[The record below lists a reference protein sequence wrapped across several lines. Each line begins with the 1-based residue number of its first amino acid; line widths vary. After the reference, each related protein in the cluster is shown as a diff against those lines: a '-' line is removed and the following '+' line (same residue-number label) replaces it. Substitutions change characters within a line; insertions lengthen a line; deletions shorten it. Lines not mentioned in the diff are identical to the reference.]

1 MTDRPVDGAE
11 CDGERYEGPVELV
24 CLRDGHHAQEQED
37 DAVTGGGK
45 RPVNISS
52 CKIYLFCRYVY
63 VILLLLYIF
72 LEVLHE
78 LKK

>member
-1 MTDRPVDGAE
+1 MPVDGAE

-45 RPVNISS
+45 RPVNIY
-52 CKIYLFCRYVY
+52 ILYLPDT
-63 VILLLLYIF
+63 L
-72 LEVLHE
+72 
-78 LKK
+78 

>member
-52 CKIYLFCRYVY
+52 CKIYLFC
-63 VILLLLYIF
+63 I
-72 LEVLHE
+72 
-78 LKK
+78 